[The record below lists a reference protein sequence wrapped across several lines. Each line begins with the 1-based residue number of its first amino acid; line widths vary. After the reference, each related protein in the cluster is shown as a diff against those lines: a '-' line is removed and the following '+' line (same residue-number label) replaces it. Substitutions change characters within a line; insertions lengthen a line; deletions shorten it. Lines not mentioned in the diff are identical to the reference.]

1 MLTTHIHLP
10 LMLRMSRAVRLPPLE
25 CLHDVGRG
33 TFTFNFTVK

>member
-10 LMLRMSRAVRLPPLE
+10 LMLRMSISVRLLS
-25 CLHDVGRG
+25 LNAFTTWAG